1 MIYSVDKNSEGAI
14 SPNPNFEGARVTVV
28 GLGIE
33 GIDLVRFL
41 AARSARVTVS
51 DARPGEQLGEALAAI
66 EDVEVTLSLGGNR
79 EADVL
84 EADCVFASQGVP
96 PDLPALRAARR
107 AGVPISSMTRLFLEL
122 CPAPV
127 AGVTGSSGK
136 TTTTAL
142 VGAMLEAAGAD
153 YVVGGNIGVGLLG
166 LLDQIEPAT
175 KVVLEL
181 SHTQLQSV
189 EQSPHVACVTNVTP
203 NHLDAYSW
211 SSYVALKRRIFEF
224 QRPHDVAIFH
234 IDDEV
239 AAGFAEEAQGLVRY
253 SSVERPLPGDGATVS
268 GGVVVRVEGGRE
280 HAVLDCGEIA
290 LRGAHNVANVVSA
303 VAVAAQLG
311 VDDAAAARAV
321 RGFAGIP
328 HRLEVVAA
336 GTRTDGVTWVNDSI
350 ATTPERALAGLRSF
364 EQPLVLLLGGRDKHL
379 PLTELAHEAVARC
392 RAVIGFGEAASVFLD
407 AVRAARDG
415 ETPALR
421 EVADLDAAVEAA
433 AAAAQ
438 PGDVVLCSPAGT
450 SFDAYR
456 NFEQRGAAFRAA
468 VSAVTGGA

>member
-14 SPNPNFEGARVTVV
+14 SLSQNFEGARVTVV

-41 AARSARVTVS
+41 AARGASVTVS
-51 DARPGEQLGEALAAI
+51 DARPAEQLGEALAAI
-66 EDVEVTLSLGGNR
+66 EDVGARLALGGNR
-79 EADVL
+79 DADL
-84 EADCVFASQGVP
+84 LAADCVFASQGVP

-127 AGVTGSSGK
+127 AGITGSSGK

-142 VGAMLEAAGAD
+142 VGAMLEASGAD

-166 LLDQIEPAT
+166 LLDEIEPAT

-211 SSYVALKRRIFEF
+211 ASYVALKRRIFEF
-224 QRPHDVAIFH
+224 QRPDDIAIFH

-239 AAGFAEEAQGLVRY
+239 AAGFADEAPGIVRY

-268 GGVVVRVEGGRE
+268 GGVVVRVEDGRE
-280 HAVLDCGEIA
+280 HALLDRDEIP

-321 RGFAGIP
+321 RGFRGIP
-328 HRLEVVAA
+328 HRLEVVAGGEGA
-336 GTRTDGVTWVNDSI
+336 VTWVNDSI

-392 RAVIGFGEAASVFLD
+392 RAVIGFGEAAPVFLR
-407 AVRAARDG
+407 AVAAARDG
-415 ETPALR
+415 TTPALQQ
-421 EVADLDAAVEAA
+421 VDDLEAA
-433 AAAAQ
+433 AAAAAAVAQ
-438 PGDVVLCSPAGT
+438 PGDIVLCSPAGT

-468 VSAVTGGA
+468 VAAVTGDA